1 MQFFIK
7 QKCSLGFVQICKKS
21 SPTMKIQY
29 IASYGINGETIF
41 IQHQNNLIYECSSL
55 TKNSSQ
61 AFIKLKTVLLL
72 AFASENSINMFLIKN
87 PHPRSPSP
95 YEMELAT

>member
-1 MQFFIK
+1 
-7 QKCSLGFVQICKKS
+7 
-21 SPTMKIQY
+21 MKIQY

-55 TKNSSQ
+55 TKNSSH

-87 PHPRSPSP
+87 PHPSSPSP